1 MFLIPAQTLKQDN
14 YVANDRVIQLKDITI
29 DFNEMVDFGKDNRK
43 YRFDHPIKVC
53 RNTNFVFST
62 YDKNGLNR
70 VKCAFLGTFVKD
82 DDNRGSDSY
91 NTLSVKKSSCD
102 AKTRYEYDSRN
113 TTDLSLSKGEYFRK
127 DNDLWMLD
135 STSSPSAKKWNETVM
150 DSENRQYIDEHV
162 APNPESTKQKPWE
175 SKFNSYDSMDKF
187 VFILDFEP
195 SIDHKSMF
203 DISWYDGLSTYSYNI
218 LGDAGYIPHFA
229 YQSLVRYDYGD
240 SGGTAYTWKNKYL
253 NRKNHMQFELL
264 GLDDK
269 EIPEIFENMKRL
281 VVTDITDN
289 CKTLLCPA
297 KMMDDIYRVWC
308 ETVGLKRKLLKGETD
323 PYGYRAKYDS
333 NFTNEYRDYTNPE
346 LSFVDDGN
354 ASHDEIV
361 WDVSS
366 TVGLRGTDGQLV
378 TEKDPTN
385 REIWFGPD
393 GKVAYKTTNESG
405 AVVYVDGDNKVVSD
419 ISKYHVKYV
428 DDGLFELE
436 IPRDEQEIDDLPET
450 TPEEKAKKER
460 RKIEAFKTMLDEY
473 YVCVLRTS
481 NGEIMNEKRYLM

>member
-1 MFLIPAQTLKQDN
+1 MHELNGANRLK
-14 YVANDRVIQLKDITI
+14 I
-29 DFNEMVDFGKDNRK
+29 
-43 YRFDHPIKVC
+43 
-53 RNTNFVFST
+53 
-62 YDKNGLNR
+62 
-70 VKCAFLGTFVKD
+70 AFLGTFVVPVVDPSFKV
-82 DDNRGSDSY
+82 N
-91 NTLSVKKSSCD
+91 SCG
-102 AKTRYEYDSRN
+102 AKTRYGFDSQS
-113 TTDLSLSKGEYFRK
+113 TVDLSLLKGKYWNG
-127 DNDLWMLD
+127 NDGARTGRE
-135 STSSPSAKKWNETVM
+135 SQE
-150 DSENRQYIDEHV
+150 RRYIDGSI
-162 APNPESTKQKPWE
+162 APNRESPGE

-187 VFILDFEP
+187 VMVVDFEP
-195 SIDHKSMF
+195 SIDSKDMF
-203 DISWYDGLSTYSYNI
+203 KMSAFSGMRTYSYNI
-218 LGDAGYIPHFA
+218 LSDAGYIPHFA
-229 YQSLVRYDYGD
+229 YQSLLRYDKD
-240 SGGTAYTWKNKYL
+240 DKECGTSFTWRNEYL
-253 NRKNHMQFELL
+253 NGKNHMQFELL

-323 PYGYRAKYDS
+323 PYGYREKYDS

-436 IPRDEQEIDDLPET
+436 IPRDEQEIDD
-450 TPEEKAKKER
+450 
-460 RKIEAFKTMLDEY
+460 
-473 YVCVLRTS
+473 
-481 NGEIMNEKRYLM
+481 